1 MGMKKILQSNRGV
14 VTVLA
19 IGVMLF
25 LSVILAGVLPM
36 ITQEVRSGA
45 INRDVLEAQYA
56 AEAGL
61 KRAIAGLVAGDNNWT
76 WVTDK
81 QTVAYTS
88 ESGKTY
94 KVELLSDTPT
104 SLTNGSAPS
113 SGWYHLQSEG
123 VVNNATK
130 KVSVK
135 VQLTTSGGG
144 LTGALANGVFGTAAI
159 NVNSSTIN
167 GSAGTNTA
175 FSGYSSTINGNLT
188 AVGSNNSRDIYQRV
202 TVTGTTTD
210 STSTPPAQAVSVPT
224 FATSFVMP
232 AAPNI
237 NGAASWPV
245 GQKLWKASGVTV
257 PAGIYQLNDQ
267 WNVGQ
272 SSVSIQPNAT
282 LYARDGM
289 TVDNHS
295 TIDMGS
301 NGILYSGGGL
311 KIESNGATV
320 TTQSNTTIYVGND
333 FSLGNSAIVTMGDNA
348 VLCVKGGMKLDNG
361 AVLQTQG
368 KATIYINGDLELANG
383 GTALKFGGD
392 TQIYVGGQLKLSNPS
407 QIVTAANSNVVIKA
421 NSVSMSNS
429 SSIVS
434 GSGSS
439 LAVLAATTISL
450 SNTASI
456 GNALVMAQGNIS
468 IQGGSITGSVIS
480 TGAAVNLYSAT
491 VTYDPTMINLV
502 ISNNPDLVTGGG
514 VGGTGGAST
523 VSTSEWKNF

>member
-1 MGMKKILQSNRGV
+1 MKKILQSNRGV

-61 KRAIAGLVAGDNNWT
+61 KRAIAGLVAGDKNWD
-76 WVTDK
+76 WVTEK
-81 QTVAYTS
+81 RTVPYTS
-88 ESGKTY
+88 EAGKTY
-94 KVELLSDTPT
+94 KVELMLDTPT
-104 SLTNGSAPS
+104 SLTDGDPPS
-113 SGWYHLQSEG
+113 SGWYHLQSVG
-123 VVNNATK
+123 IVNNATK
-130 KVSVK
+130 KVRVK
-135 VQLTTSGGG
+135 VQLTKGGGG
-144 LTGALANGVFGTAAI
+144 LTGALTNGVFGTAAI

-232 AAPNI
+232 AAPNTS
-237 NGAASWPV
+237 GAASWPV
-245 GQKLWKASGVTV
+245 GQSLWNASGVSV
-257 PAGIYQLNDQ
+257 PAGIYQLNGQ

-282 LYARDGM
+282 LYATNGM
-289 TVDNHS
+289 AFQNQS
-295 TIDMGS
+295 TIAMGS
-301 NGILYSGGGL
+301 NGVLYSGARL
-311 KIESNGATV
+311 TIESNGATV
-320 TTQSNTTIYVGND
+320 TMQPNTTIYVGNH
-333 FSLGNSAIVTMGDNA
+333 FALGNSAILTMGDNA

-361 AVLQTQG
+361 SVFRTLG
-368 KATIYINGDLELANG
+368 KSRIYIQGDLELANNG
-383 GTALKFGGD
+383 NALSLGGD
-392 TQIYVGGQLKLSNPS
+392 TEIYISGQLKMSNPS
-407 QIVTAANSNVVIKA
+407 QIITAANSNVVIKA